1 MLFNFH
7 PHYFARDHIDDF
19 SSYLLFE
26 ASGDSEVDSLAD
38 LEGSTAAL
46 NLVEFNDAKSCTKVE
61 FDDAESCTD
70 DTLDLYDEFLRDE
83 NESEAEEDED
93 EDEEMFEN
101 DGVVES
107 KAIGFTTS
115 SSASIDSTKEFKM
128 LNDVEKNRLFWE
140 TCLAS

>member
-26 ASGDSEVDSLAD
+26 ASGDSEVDLG
-38 LEGSTAAL
+38 GSTATL

-61 FDDAESCTD
+61 FNDAESCTD
-70 DTLDLYDEFLRDE
+70 DTPDLYDEFVRDE
-83 NESEAEEDED
+83 NESEAEED
-93 EDEEMFEN
+93 DEEEYKETFEN

-115 SSASIDSTKEFKM
+115 SSASIDSTKDFKM

>member
-7 PHYFARDHIDDF
+7 PHYFARDHVDDF

-38 LEGSTAAL
+38 LGGSTTTTL
-46 NLVEFNDAKSCTKVE
+46 NLVEFNDA
-61 FDDAESCTD
+61 ESCTD
-70 DTLDLYDEFLRDE
+70 DTPDLYDELVRYE

-93 EDEEMFEN
+93 EDEGTFEN

>member
-26 ASGDSEVDSLAD
+26 ASGDSEVDLG
-38 LEGSTAAL
+38 GSTATL
-46 NLVEFNDAKSCTKVE
+46 NLVEFNDA
-61 FDDAESCTD
+61 ESCTD
-70 DTLDLYDEFLRDE
+70 DTPDLYDEFVRDE
-83 NESEAEEDED
+83 NESEAEED
-93 EDEEMFEN
+93 DEEEYKETFEN

-115 SSASIDSTKEFKM
+115 SSASIDSTKDFKM

>member
-46 NLVEFNDAKSCTKVE
+46 NLVE

>member
-7 PHYFARDHIDDF
+7 PHYDDF

-38 LEGSTAAL
+38 LEGSTATL

-61 FDDAESCTD
+61 FNDAESCTD

-83 NESEAEEDED
+83 NESEAEEEEEEDEE

>member
-7 PHYFARDHIDDF
+7 PHCDDF

-38 LEGSTAAL
+38 LEGSTATL
-46 NLVEFNDAKSCTKVE
+46 NLVEFNDAKSCTEVE
-61 FDDAESCTD
+61 FNDAESCTD

-83 NESEAEEDED
+83 NESEAEEE